1 MKRSFTSASH
11 AYARTFNFVCPSL
24 PRRFFSCYLH
34 GTDDNY
40 IFAASKK
47 KFMNDHNELIS
58 LLKPKFSLSPER
70 SEMFRK
76 YIFNYK

>member
-1 MKRSFTSASH
+1 M
-11 AYARTFNFVCPSL
+11 ARMIIISL
-24 PRRFFSCYLH
+24 QPV
-34 GTDDNY
+34 
-40 IFAASKK
+40 KK